1 MQNQL
6 NRLLKVEDI
15 IKKPLAL
22 IIDDEKSICTTL
34 AGIFSDEGWETI
46 IAYSGR
52 EGIDFYKRNTVDLV
66 LLDVWMKGLDG
77 IQTLQKL
84 KEVKHE
90 IPVVI
95 MSGHGTIETAVRA
108 TKLGAFEFLEKPLSL
123 EKLIPMIE
131 HADKLRQLRTHG
143 DLNGEHTFQLIGHSE
158 AMSAVHRKIKVV
170 APRNSWVLIT
180 GENGTGKEVVARN
193 IHLQSTRGDKEFVAV
208 NCAAIPE
215 ELIESELFGHAKG
228 AFTNAL
234 GSKQGKFE
242 KAHQGTL
249 FLDEI
254 GDMSL
259 KTQAK
264 ILRILQEQSFER
276 LGDTQTIQV
285 DVRVIAATNKDL
297 QTEIKNGNFR
307 EDLYYRL
314 NVIPV
319 HLCPLRERKED
330 IIILANYFFIKFS
343 LELKEPSKKLSKE
356 VEHCLLNY
364 HWPGNVRELKNLV
377 ERLSILVPSETI
389 HVSDLPSGI
398 RELGCSVEFS
408 EDICFQNATLK
419 EARNKFEKS
428 FIIEKLEQFSWNISK
443 TAEAIGI
450 ERSNLH
456 RKLRNYGIDLK
467 RLKL

>member
-1 MQNQL
+1 MNKSL
-6 NRLLKVEDI
+6 NI
-15 IKKPLAL
+15 HKPTAL
-22 IIDDEKSICTTL
+22 IVDDEQSICTTL
-34 AGIFSDEGWETI
+34 AGVFSDEGWESLS
-46 IAYSGR
+46 ARSGLEAIR
-52 EGIDFYKRNTVDLV
+52 MFQKNSVDLV
-66 LLDVWMKGLDG
+66 LLDVWMQGMDG

-84 KEVKHE
+84 RDLKGD

-108 TKLGAFEFLEKPLSL
+108 TRLGAFDYLEKPLSL
-123 EKLIPMIE
+123 EKLIPLIE
-131 HADKLRQLRTHG
+131 HADKIRQIRQG
-143 DLNGEHTFQLIGHSE
+143 DDQVVSKDFRLIGESE
-158 AMSAVHRKIKVV
+158 AMAAIHRKIKVI

-193 IHLQSTRGDKEFVAV
+193 IHLQSPRVDKSFVAV

-228 AFTNAL
+228 AFTSAV
-234 GSKQGKFE
+234 SARRGKFE
-242 KAHQGTL
+242 LAHQGTL

-276 LGDTQTIQV
+276 LGDVETINV
-285 DVRVIAATNKDL
+285 NVRVLAATNKDL
-297 QTEIKNGNFR
+297 QEEIAAGRFR

-314 NVIPV
+314 NVIPMSV
-319 HLCPLRERKED
+319 PPLRERRSD
-330 IIILANYFFIKFS
+330 IPVLAEFFLREMGRELGENPRRLSMDALRAMKNYS
-343 LELKEPSKKLSKE
+343 
-356 VEHCLLNY
+356 
-364 HWPGNVRELKNLV
+364 WPGNVRELRNLI
-377 ERLSILVPSETI
+377 ERLSILVAGDYIDLT
-389 HVSDLPSGI
+389 DLPELI
-398 RELGCSVEFS
+398 RHPAGGGESVEWDEEFS
-408 EDICFQNATLK
+408 TSGSTLK
-419 EARNKFEKS
+419 EAKNSFERS
-428 FIIEKLEQFSWNISK
+428 FIIEKLEEYGWNISK

-456 RKLRNYGIDLK
+456 RKLRLYGIDTK